1 MSTTTEHSTILT
13 TRLPASIKSE
23 LDDLA
28 KSTGRNRNSL
38 VQEALR
44 RFLEVERW
52 QIADIQKAIRAADA
66 GDFAPDEEM
75 DQQWAKYHTAP
86 GANLD

>member
-1 MSTTTEHSTILT
+1 MSTTAEQSTILT

-23 LDDLA
+23 LDDMA
-28 KSTGRNRNSL
+28 KSTGRNRNAL

-52 QIADIQKAIRAADA
+52 QIADIKEAMRAADA
-66 GDFAPDEEM
+66 GDFASDEEM
-75 DQQWAKYHTAP
+75 EQLWAKYLTAP
-86 GANLD
+86 GVHPD